1 LKHSKNGKFKKT
13 ENGKFKKTENIVDIK
28 LIQRCEKTIA
38 EKDKQPAQYFI
49 ISRDCR
55 RRYLRI
61 HSGGNLMYV
70 IALDLGTSGF
80 RAQLIDQ
87 KTHKT
92 IRTVI
97 TMGHPLPGGNVIDH
111 LEFAIVT
118 GEDVANEVM
127 LRTVTKMLDAMG
139 ADPKDIA
146 YISICGNPIQLSL
159 FQNIEIRDLAY
170 AGKTKQMKLGI
181 ENVQR
186 DARIFPAD
194 ELFKDICGLSGCQ
207 IIVPP
212 AIKHEIGA
220 DALAMMTETDFVNET
235 KPCMVTDYGTNAEM
249 AIKVGD
255 KIITASAAAGPAIEG
270 QGIPCGMLA
279 APGAI
284 SDVNLENGYWRLTV
298 LDEMMQSAKGDL
310 IDPVTGEIIEK
321 GDIDAVGITGTG
333 VISCISIVLKSGL
346 MKTIPKLPNGKVI
359 LGKDIEITEN
369 DVIEIGKA
377 IGAIR
382 AAQLTL
388 MEAAGLDYDKL
399 EYSYISGA
407 TGTYVDGKK
416 AAYLGSVPSYAK
428 NVIQFG
434 NTSIGLAR
442 KLALHPEKLE
452 EISKMAKKIQAD
464 HLMMATSQTFKDIYV
479 CELSYWEQGM
489 PMEMY
494 DEMLRMFKLRPF
506 PHDET
511 SPNIE
516 RRVVRDID
524 DVGEEGV
531 KMVEHIGVFLEA
543 PAYDCIFCRKCEK
556 SCPESAITIN
566 RGDDGNYIVIDSQKC
581 LGSSCK
587 RCIANCPKN
596 AVDHKILKVVHK
608 AQ

>member
-1 LKHSKNGKFKKT
+1 
-13 ENGKFKKTENIVDIK
+13 
-28 LIQRCEKTIA
+28 
-38 EKDKQPAQYFI
+38 
-49 ISRDCR
+49 
-55 RRYLRI
+55 
-61 HSGGNLMYV
+61 MYV

-87 KTHKT
+87 KKNETLK
-92 IRTVI
+92 TVI
-97 TMGHPLPGGNVIDH
+97 TIGHPLPGGNVIDH

-127 LRTVTKMLDAMG
+127 LQTVKKILEAFNVDL
-139 ADPKDIA
+139 KEIQ

-170 AGKTKQMKLGI
+170 AGETKQKKLGV

-186 DARIFPAD
+186 DARIFPAE
-194 ELFKDICGLSGCQ
+194 ELFAGIVDLPNCQ

-220 DALAMMTETDFVNET
+220 DALAMMTETDFYTQE
-235 KPCMVTDYGTNAEM
+235 KPCLVTDYGTNAEM

-255 KIITASAAAGPAIEG
+255 KIITASAAAGPSIEG

-284 SDVNLENGYWRLTV
+284 SDVNIEGDYWRLTV
-298 LDEMMQSAKGDL
+298 LDDMMQSGKGDL
-310 IDPVTGEIIEK
+310 VNPVTGEIIEK
-321 GDIDAVGITGTG
+321 GDLEAVGITGTG
-333 VISCISIVLKSGL
+333 VISCMSVMLKSKV
-346 MKTIPKLPNGKVI
+346 MTTIPKLPNGKVI
-359 LGKDIEITEN
+359 LGHGIEITEK
-369 DVIEIGKA
+369 DVVEIGKA

-388 MEAAGLDYDKL
+388 MEAAGLDYDQL
-399 EYSYISGA
+399 EYAYISGA

-428 NVIQFG
+428 NIIQFG

-442 KLALHPEKLE
+442 KLAIHPEQLG
-452 EISKMAKKIQAD
+452 EIKEMAKKIQAD

-494 DEMLRMFKLRPF
+494 DEMLRMFNLRPF
-506 PHDET
+506 PHDD
-511 SPNIE
+511 PNPNVE
-516 RRVVRDID
+516 RRVIRDID

-543 PAYDCIFCRKCEK
+543 PAVGCIYCHKCEK
-556 SCPESAITIN
+556 SCPENAITVHKSEP
-566 RGDDGNYIVIDSQKC
+566 DNYIVIDSQKC

-587 RCIANCPKN
+587 RCITNCPKN
-596 AVDHKILKVVHK
+596 AVNHSILKVVHK
-608 AQ
+608 EERM

>member
-1 LKHSKNGKFKKT
+1 
-13 ENGKFKKTENIVDIK
+13 
-28 LIQRCEKTIA
+28 
-38 EKDKQPAQYFI
+38 
-49 ISRDCR
+49 
-55 RRYLRI
+55 
-61 HSGGNLMYV
+61 MYV

-80 RAQLIDQ
+80 RAQLIDREKN
-87 KTHKT
+87 KTVQ
-92 IRTVI
+92 TVI

-127 LRTVTKMLDAMG
+127 LQTVKKMLNAINV
-139 ADPKDIA
+139 DPKQIEYIA
-146 YISICGNPIQLSL
+146 ICGNPIQLSL

-170 AGKTKQMKLGI
+170 AGETKQKKLGV

-186 DARIFPAD
+186 NARIFPAN
-194 ELFKDICGLSGCQ
+194 ELFEGIYDLPNCK

-220 DALAMMTETDFVNET
+220 DALAMMTETDFMDQK
-235 KPCMVTDYGTNAEM
+235 KPCLVTDYGTNAEM

-255 KIITASAAAGPAIEG
+255 KIITASAAAGPSIEG

-279 APGAI
+279 APSAI
-284 SDVNLENGYWRLTV
+284 SDINIEGDFWRLTV
-298 LDEMMQSAKGDL
+298 LDDKMQPAKGDL
-310 IDPVTGEIIEK
+310 VNPITGEIIEK
-321 GDIDAVGITGTG
+321 GEIESIGITGTG
-333 VISCISIVLKSGL
+333 VISCISVMLKSKL
-346 MKTIPKLPNGKVI
+346 MTVIPKLPNGKII
-359 LGKDIEITEN
+359 LGKGIEITEK
-369 DVIEIGKA
+369 DVIEVGKA

-388 MEAAGLDYDKL
+388 MEAADLGYDQL
-399 EYSYISGA
+399 EYAYISGA
-407 TGTYVDGKK
+407 TGTYVDGRK

-428 NVIQFG
+428 NIVQFG

-442 KLALHPEKLE
+442 KLAMYPEKLDAVSE
-452 EISKMAKKIQAD
+452 MARKIQAD

-494 DEMLRMFKLRPF
+494 DEMLEMFNLRPF
-506 PHDET
+506 PHDEAH
-511 SPNIE
+511 PNVE

-543 PAYDCIFCRKCEK
+543 PAHGCIFCHKCEK
-556 SCPESAITIN
+556 SCPENAISIHKSEP
-566 RGDDGNYIVIDSQKC
+566 DNYIVIDSQKC

-587 RCIANCPKN
+587 RCITNCPEN
-596 AVDHKILKVVHK
+596 AVNHTILKVVRK
-608 AQ
+608 AET